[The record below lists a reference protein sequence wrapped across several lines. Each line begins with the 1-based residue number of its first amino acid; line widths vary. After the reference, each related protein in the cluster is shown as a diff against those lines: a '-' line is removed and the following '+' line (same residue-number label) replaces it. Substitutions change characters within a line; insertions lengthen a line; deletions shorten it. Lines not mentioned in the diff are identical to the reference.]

1 MDKRYEKI
9 QNCVR
14 QIREKTDFVPDV
26 AVVLGSGLG
35 EFAKQAQIV
44 ASVNYSDIEGFP
56 VSTVK
61 NHAGRF
67 IFGYVN
73 GVPVVMMQGRV
84 HYYEGYDVSDVVL
97 PIRVMG
103 LLGAKTLILTNAAG
117 GVDPTFRPGNIM
129 MITDHISCFVPSPLM
144 GKNIEELGTR
154 FPDMTNVYNSDL
166 RKLIVKAAADT
177 GVEIKQGVYMQ
188 LTGPNYETPAEI
200 RAYGIMGAN
209 AVGMSTAIEAMA
221 ANHMGLKVC
230 GVSCITNMAAGLNS
244 EPLSHEEVAQTAA
257 RVACEFEALMARLIT
272 LIGNEK

>member
-154 FPDMTNVYNSDL
+154 FPDMTNTICTVDN
-166 RKLIVKAAADT
+166 T
-177 GVEIKQGVYMQ
+177 
-188 LTGPNYETPAEI
+188 
-200 RAYGIMGAN
+200 
-209 AVGMSTAIEAMA
+209 
-221 ANHMGLKVC
+221 
-230 GVSCITNMAAGLNS
+230 CI
-244 EPLSHEEVAQTAA
+244 
-257 RVACEFEALMARLIT
+257 IT
-272 LIGNEK
+272 

>member
-166 RKLIVKAAADT
+166 RKLIVKAAEDT

>member
-9 QNCVR
+9 QNCVK
-14 QIREKTDFVPDV
+14 QIREKTDFVPEI
-26 AVVLGSGLG
+26 ALILGSGLG
-35 EFAKQAQIV
+35 DFAEKAEIV

-73 GVPVVMMQGRV
+73 GIPVVMMQGRV
-84 HYYEGYDVSDVVL
+84 HYYEGYDISDVVL
-97 PIRVMG
+97 PVRVMG

-129 MITDHISCFVPSPLM
+129 MITDHISCYVPSPLI

-154 FPDMTNVYNSDL
+154 FPDMTDVYTKEL
-166 RKLIVKAAADT
+166 RSLVVKAAQET
-177 GVEIKQGVYMQ
+177 GVELKQGVYMQ

-209 AVGMSTAIEAMA
+209 AVGMSTAVEAIA
-221 ANHMGLKVC
+221 ARHMGLKVC

-257 RVACEFEALMARLIT
+257 RVSKEFEALMAKLIS